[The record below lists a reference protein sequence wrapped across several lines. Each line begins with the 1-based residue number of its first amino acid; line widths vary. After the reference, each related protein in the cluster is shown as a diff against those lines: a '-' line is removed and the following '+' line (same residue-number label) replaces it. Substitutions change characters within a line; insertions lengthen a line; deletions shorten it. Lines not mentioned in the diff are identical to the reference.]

1 MDVPEFRKKYFH
13 CITDKNGKVLTCEF
27 MITKEEKAQDQER
40 FTGYYAQMKDVWRK
54 GIGTSEFIDDDLTLD
69 QYISVMTA
77 QKKFGVRYWEN
88 RKRHDKQR
96 RDRELELIR
105 REQQ

>member
-1 MDVPEFRKKYFH
+1 
-13 CITDKNGKVLTCEF
+13 
-27 MITKEEKAQDQER
+27 MITKEEKMQDQER

-88 RKRHDKQR
+88 RKWHDKHI